1 MKANSTSR
9 WPVLDSEDSCVA
21 PPWSPNH
28 KTYVLVR
35 HSTYSTGDA
44 NAAISRVRGRHDTSR
59 KGHRHTDWATR
70 MIFERG
76 ALLQIA
82 DEKNQR
88 FRFVGPEDDAEDFQ
102 EWSFWVDKSD
112 IEWEVV

>member
-1 MKANSTSR
+1 
-9 WPVLDSEDSCVA
+9 
-21 PPWSPNH
+21 
-28 KTYVLVR
+28 
-35 HSTYSTGDA
+35 
-44 NAAISRVRGRHDTSR
+44 
-59 KGHRHTDWATR
+59 

>member
-1 MKANSTSR
+1 MTS
-9 WPVLDSEDSCVA
+9 
-21 PPWSPNH
+21 
-28 KTYVLVR
+28 LVKV
-35 HSTYSTGDA
+35 TAT
-44 NAAISRVRGRHDTSR
+44 
-59 KGHRHTDWATR
+59 HTDWATR